1 MSLLG
6 SREEGLELAF
16 IISILFLES
25 GNLIL
30 MRSLLPL
37 ALLLV
42 ALDCLIDV
50 NIEAFDLLGE
60 ALALLFQ
67 LSDLVL
73 HIVLALLSH

>member
-50 NIEAFDLLGE
+50 NIEAFDLLGK
-60 ALALLFQ
+60 ALTLLFQ
-67 LSDLVL
+67 LSNLVL
-73 HIVLALLSH
+73 HVVLALLGH